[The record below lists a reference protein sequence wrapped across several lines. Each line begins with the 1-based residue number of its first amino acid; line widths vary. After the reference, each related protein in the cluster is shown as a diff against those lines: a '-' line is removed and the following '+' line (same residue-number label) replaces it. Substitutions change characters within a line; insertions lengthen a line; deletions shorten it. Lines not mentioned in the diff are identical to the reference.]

1 MRSTESRIQNK
12 FLELL
17 EYTPIENITVVLIC
31 KELNIKRQTF
41 YYHYQSIYDL
51 IYSIFYIKRI
61 EVDESLNFEKNIGL
75 LQGFFENN
83 KVLCTGIEKSFA
95 SEILLE
101 YCSSFVFRLIIT
113 LGKTTKN
120 INDVAKFFAKPIAQI
135 IIDNFKKGETSAKI
149 IAENLK
155 RNNYA
160 LLDIIS

>member
-1 MRSTESRIQNK
+1 MRSTERRIQNK

-41 YYHYQSIYDL
+41 YYHFQSIYDV

-61 EVDESLNFEKNIGL
+61 EIDESLNFEKNIGL
-75 LQGFFENN
+75 LQGFFEKN
-83 KVLCTGIEKSFA
+83 KVLCDGIENSFA
-95 SEILLE
+95 SDILLE

-113 LGKTTKN
+113 LGKATKN

-135 IIDNFKKGETSAKI
+135 IIDNYKKEEKSAKVI
-149 IAENLK
+149 VESLK
-155 RNNYA
+155 RNNHT
-160 LLDIIS
+160 LLDILS